1 MIINNKLDDSDVK
14 KIIAGANAKLNE
26 HSKQDDIIGDHVFRL
41 LEQNCRVLYYPLEED
56 DVWGFIERIKGQL
69 FVCINTSIPYEK
81 QVFAAAHELYHI
93 WFDGENAQE
102 VVLSSNLE
110 ETEASHID
118 VCELKANRFAAEF
131 LAETKLLEKEMLRY
145 RIDKNEITI
154 KEVLLLCDVFTI
166 PYKTMVRRLHETKAI
181 RHNTLVE
188 LLYVTENEIKKRKTI
203 LGINAPVK
211 QDYILL
217 DNLIEKSVE
226 VYERGLITFEK
237 LEYLLEF
244 AGISPED
251 VGIAKSVF
259 TPVTDDE
266 IAEILGGDDD

>member
-145 RIDKNEITI
+145 KIDNNEITI